1 MVPVM
6 LFFHLKRKWN
16 KYRGNNLSEFLSCD
30 YNRNEEVDK
39 MKKAILF
46 LGNGYEEI
54 EALTVVDFL
63 RRAEIIVDMV
73 SITGDL
79 ETVSAHGVHIKADKL
94 VEEVNPAD
102 YDAV

>member
-1 MVPVM
+1 
-6 LFFHLKRKWN
+6 
-16 KYRGNNLSEFLSCD
+16 
-30 YNRNEEVDK
+30 

-54 EALTVVDFL
+54 EALAVVDFL
-63 RRAEIIVDMV
+63 RRAEITVDMV

-79 ETVSAHGVHIKADKL
+79 GTVSAHGVHIKADKL

-102 YDAV
+102 YDAVITPGGIPGSTTAC